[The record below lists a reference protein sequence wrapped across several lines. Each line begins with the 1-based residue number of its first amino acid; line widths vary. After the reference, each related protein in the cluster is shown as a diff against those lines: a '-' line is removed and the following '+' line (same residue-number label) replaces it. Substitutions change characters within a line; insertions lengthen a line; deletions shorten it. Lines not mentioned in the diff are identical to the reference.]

1 MRGERNGQ
9 VSYKTVRVL
18 AFGVLALAVGI
29 LLRVTG
35 LAGTLL
41 SPLQEG
47 VTAAAEWV
55 TERVDL
61 GGYRARCEELQTE
74 LNDLR
79 RQLTKQQ
86 DAVHTA
92 TFYRQFL
99 ALKQTRSALT
109 LCEAR
114 VIAAETDRF
123 TINVGTVDGI
133 AGGEPVITAA
143 GLVGVIAETGLNWA
157 QVHTLSHEAV
167 TVSVTCARTAET
179 AEMSGG
185 TVSFPRD
192 GKAQNGD
199 FVMTSGYGGRYPRG
213 LLVGELETVTADSG
227 GLIRSAAVRFF
238 AEREELVMVVTDF

>member
-1 MRGERNGQ
+1 M
-9 VSYKTVRVL
+9 SYKTVRWL
-18 AFGVLALAVGI
+18 ILGALAVSLGVV
-29 LLRVTG
+29 LRVTG

-41 SPLQEG
+41 TPLQEG
-47 VTAAAEWV
+47 VTAAVQWV
-55 TERVDL
+55 TERVDP

-79 RQLTKQQ
+79 RQVTEQQ

-92 TFYRQFL
+92 AFYRQFL
-99 ALKQTRSALT
+99 ALKETRPTLE

-123 TINVGTVDGI
+123 TINVGTLDGI
-133 AGGEPVITAA
+133 VGGEPVITAA

-167 TVSVTCARTAET
+167 TVSVTCARTDET

-185 TVSFPRD
+185 TVSLSRD
-192 GKAQNGD
+192 GKAESGD
-199 FVMTSGYGGRYPRG
+199 LVMTSGYGGRYPRG
-213 LLVGELETVTADSG
+213 LLIGELETVTADSG

-238 AEREELVMVVTDF
+238 AEREECVMVVTDF

>member
-1 MRGERNGQ
+1 M
-9 VSYKTVRVL
+9 SYKTVRWL
-18 AFGVLALAVGI
+18 ILGALAVVLGVV
-29 LLRVTG
+29 LRVTG

-41 SPLQEG
+41 TPLQEG
-47 VTAAAEWV
+47 VTAAVQWV
-55 TERVDL
+55 TERVDP
-61 GGYRARCEELQTE
+61 GGYRARCEALQTE

-79 RQLTKQQ
+79 RQVTEQQ

-92 TFYRQFL
+92 AFYRQFL
-99 ALKQTRSALT
+99 ALKETRPTLE

-114 VIAAETDRF
+114 VIAAKTDRF
-123 TINVGTVDGI
+123 TVNVGTLDGL

-143 GLVGVIAETGLNWA
+143 GLVGVVAEAGLNWA
-157 QVHTLSHEAV
+157 QVHTLSHEGV

-185 TVSFPRD
+185 TVSLSRD
-192 GKAQNGD
+192 GKAKSGD
-199 FVMTSGYGGRYPRG
+199 LVMTSGYGGRYPRG

-238 AEREELVMVVTDF
+238 AEREECVMVVTDF